1 LIPQDAG
8 HCHRLERGADDVR
21 RTRPVSVVESF
32 RFEQLRV
39 RQDDPKLIVEAMQE
53 SAKIAEL
60 GGIVA
65 TFDHFHG

>member
-1 LIPQDAG
+1 MRSP
-8 HCHRLERGADDVR
+8 
-21 RTRPVSVVESF
+21 RPVGVVGSF

-39 RQDDPKLIVEAMQE
+39 RQDDPELIVQAMQE

-65 TFDHFHG
+65 TLDRFHG

>member
-8 HCHRLERGADDVR
+8 HRHRFERGTDDVR

-32 RFEQLRV
+32 GFEQLRV
-39 RQDDPKLIVEAMQE
+39 GQDDPKLIVQAMQE

-60 GGIVA
+60 GGNLA
-65 TFDHFHG
+65 TFDHFQG